1 MSFDSQTNGSHA
13 THANVRDL
21 SRDTRST
28 KRHVKLTEDD
38 EKMIVLQSW
47 YQRMSAER
55 IGRHHG
61 VPVAQVRLI
70 LAQRM
75 GGNC

>member
-1 MSFDSQTNGSHA
+1 MTFDSQADGARTTPA
-13 THANVRDL
+13 TAGNTTGRTRLPKAPVAL
-21 SRDTRST
+21 S
-28 KRHVKLTEDD
+28 EDD
-38 EKMIVLQSW
+38 KKMIVLQSW

-61 VPVAQVRLI
+61 IPAARVRRI
-70 LAQRM
+70 LEERM

>member
-1 MSFDSQTNGSHA
+1 MTFDSQADGHRTITSDVHNAKGRARSPKA
-13 THANVRDL
+13 AVAL
-21 SRDTRST
+21 S
-28 KRHVKLTEDD
+28 EDD
-38 EKMIVLQSW
+38 KKMIVLQSW

-61 VPVAQVRLI
+61 IPAARVRRI
-70 LAQRM
+70 LEQRM